1 MALIKVSELS
11 STGSVKIDD
20 LLLLS
25 TPSGSG
31 YTSNHI
37 SINDLVSSQPFLDLN
52 NQMKQHLFYFNTSK
66 KSIGNK

>member
-20 LLLLS
+20 ILMISS
-25 TPSGSG
+25 TSGSG

-37 SINDLVSSQPFLDLN
+37 SIGDLVSSQPFIDL
-52 NQMKQHLFYFNTSK
+52 S
-66 KSIGNK
+66 SS